1 MSPST
6 RRALL
11 ITPVWAF
18 CMFWMWSWWIT
29 PVRVNYAPIYIPLT
43 VALLYE
49 FAILP
54 SIFIYF
60 VLRAKRPPRRI
71 APKGRKV
78 AVITLCVP
86 SKESLDI
93 IERQIKAMSE
103 IRYPHDSWILDE
115 GDSKD
120 VKRLAKRYGVKHFSR
135 KGIKKYN
142 QQLPPFKA
150 KTKAGNVNAWLEHVK
165 RRKYEFFVQFDIDH
179 LAKPAYLDK
188 TLGYF
193 RDDKVAWVQAPSV
206 YKNLS
211 HWTARGAAEQ
221 ELVLQGPLQ
230 MGFYGHSQTPFI
242 IGSHCTYRMSAINEI
257 GGFQPTRAED
267 HLDTVVLASKGYRGV
282 FLPEIIAEGDG
293 PETLTTYL
301 AQQFA
306 WAYSMFQVLL
316 LHSPALLKTMSFRK
330 KWQFLFAQTW
340 YPAWALT
347 YFIMF
352 LSPVVA
358 LLTDHDVARMNGDD
372 FLIHFVPVF
381 VCSFLVW
388 WAARP
393 IMQPSHVR
401 LSWRGMILHAVRW
414 PIILQAIL
422 SAGFKIK
429 KPYMITP
436 KGSFAFL
443 APTVK
448 LYRPFLALG
457 ITSSLAII
465 IASLM
470 YGSATSEGQTVFAL
484 SNAMFMLIICFVD
497 LDLSFRKTAG
507 KLADFRTYW
516 LKPAVAVMLLGVLI
530 NISLAVSPL
539 LSSQVYAVLGPPDTA
554 LTDSSPT
561 MLTQAST
568 EHMTTAE
575 LTAKISR
582 LPALSDNSKAP
593 PVGIYDPMHSFT
605 ASRPYIQHSFI
616 DWKDSHGLAQQILLA
631 ENSNNTPLITLQ
643 PGGEPDGN
651 KLLSDIAAGKY
662 DRRLDD
668 IDRVLA
674 ASHRPVYVRFAH
686 EMELYGVYPWGN
698 QDPAL
703 FVNAWRHV
711 VTHARQDGA
720 VNTKWVWSPAGN
732 PGAEAYYP
740 GDQYVDIVGTTILYD
755 RYWSGDY
762 HPSFNEIQA
771 DRSWLQEFG
780 KPVWIVEFGAGN
792 YDPVFQQQLLREAL
806 DEYSADGYKAIVYL
820 NIADANIVGP
830 DYRLHGLAAF
840 GSLFTPPKLRS
851 PQAIPVKNDQA
862 GQDLSPQK
870 LPYKAGGQVL
880 NLISPGIVSPYQV
893 VVNSELRSA
902 P

>member
-1 MSPST
+1 MLRRGGRMSPST

-18 CMFWMWSWWIT
+18 CTFWMWTWWIN

-54 SIFIYF
+54 TVFLYF

-71 APKGRKV
+71 APKGLKV

-93 IERQIKAMSE
+93 IERQLKAMAE
-103 IRYPHDSWILDE
+103 IDYPHDSWILDE
-115 GDSKD
+115 GNSKD
-120 VKRLAKRYGVKHFSR
+120 VKRLAKQYGVKHFSR

-179 LAKPAYLDK
+179 IAKPSYLNK

-193 RDDKVAWVQAPSV
+193 RDKQVAWVQSPSV

-242 IGSHCTYRMSAINEI
+242 IGSHCTYRMDAIREI

-316 LHSPALLKTMSFRK
+316 LHTPTLLKTMSFRR

-340 YPAWALT
+340 YPVWALA
-347 YFIMF
+347 YFTMF
-352 LSPVVA
+352 LAPIVA
-358 LLTDHDVARMNGDD
+358 LLSNHDVARMNGND
-372 FLIHFVPVF
+372 FLIHFVPMF

-393 IMQPSHVR
+393 IMKPSHVR

-414 PIILQAIL
+414 PIVLRAVL
-422 SAGFKIK
+422 AAGFKRK

-436 KGSFAFL
+436 KGSFANL
-443 APTVK
+443 VPTVK

-465 IASLM
+465 TASLLH
-470 YGSATSEGQTVFAL
+470 GAATSEGQTIFAL
-484 SNAMFMLIICFVD
+484 TNAIFMLIICFVD
-497 LDLSFRKTAG
+497 LDLSFRKATG
-507 KLADFRTYW
+507 KLSNFRLYW
-516 LKPAVAVMLLGVLI
+516 LKPALAIMLLGVLI

-539 LSSQVYAVLGPPDTA
+539 LSNQVYAILGPP
-554 LTDSSPT
+554 
-561 MLTQAST
+561 AST
-568 EHMTTAE
+568 TLTESSIKPTRASTAHMSTE
-575 LTAKISR
+575 QLIGKIAQ
-582 LPALSDNSKAP
+582 LPPSPNSKVP
-593 PVGIYDPMHSFT
+593 TIGMYDPAHSLH

-631 ENSNNTPLITLQ
+631 ESSNNTPLITLQ

-651 KLLSDIAAGKY
+651 KLLSDIVACNY
-662 DRRLDD
+662 DQRLKD
-668 IDRVLA
+668 ISRILA
-674 ASHRPVYVRFAH
+674 ASHRPVYIRFAH
-686 EMELYGVYPWGN
+686 EMELYQLYPWGN
-698 QDPAL
+698 QDPSL
-703 FVNAWRHV
+703 FIDAWRHV
-711 VTHARQDGA
+711 VTYTRENGA
-720 VNTKWVWSPAGN
+720 VNTKWVWAPAGN

-740 GDQYVDIVGTTILYD
+740 GDEYVDVIGTTLLYD
-755 RYWSGDY
+755 RYWLGDH
-762 HPSFNEIQA
+762 HPSFYELESGRA
-771 DRSWLQEFG
+771 WLQKFG

-792 YDPVFQQQLLREAL
+792 YDPGFQQQLIREAL
-806 DEYSADGYKAIVYL
+806 GEYSKDGYKAIIYL
-820 NIADANIVGP
+820 NIVDSNIVGP
-830 DYRLHGLAAF
+830 DYRLHGFTAF
-840 GSLFTPPKLRS
+840 GDLFAPPKHEVGIKPERLPKSKAS
-851 PQAIPVKNDQA
+851 PSKPYFNPLGKPYRKTSSSV
-862 GQDLSPQK
+862 LSI
-870 LPYKAGGQVL
+870 
-880 NLISPGIVSPYQV
+880 IS
-893 VVNSELRSA
+893 R
-902 P
+902 